1 MKQFNGFVGIYQDKA
16 TGKMYLGTPYISGN
30 QPRYAEYDCVAY
42 RFIGTAKISL
52 NLETEK
58 EVEFY
63 F

>member
-16 TGKMYLGTPYISGN
+16 TGKTCLGTPFIEGH
-30 QPRYAEYDCVAY
+30 QPRFAEYDCVAY

-52 NLETEK
+52 ELETEK
-58 EVEFY
+58 EVEFN